1 MSISIFILIIVVSIT
16 LLLFVIWMSVVD
28 RVVRRDRMEF
38 REE

>member
-16 LLLFVIWMSVVD
+16 LLLFVIWISLVD

>member
-16 LLLFVIWMSVVD
+16 LLLFVIWISVVD